1 MWNEMLPTT
10 GEPKIIQNDQIV
22 GDNCDLKTLIHFH
35 DAGQPILQHYM
46 DIHWHR
52 DNRHTSLEH

>member
-1 MWNEMLPTT
+1 MLPTT

-46 DIHWHR
+46 DIH
-52 DNRHTSLEH
+52 